1 MVSISPKTTEDGEF
15 MNSLDEETVEKM
27 ASTFTEGYRIGF
39 VLGGKDLS
47 KKQTVNIRYMVG
59 FERMV
64 RLAIRN
70 FEKWD

>member
-1 MVSISPKTTEDGEF
+1 

-70 FEKWD
+70 FEKMGLKAGHLSCGTGAYQ